1 MKLLI
6 IFSPDYYGGGGGTV
20 TPLLVADNLNPTIE
34 QQRMYE
40 QYEANK
46 CTEQFEDFLRNK
58 CGAINVDIDIFNTES
73 GRLQK
78 EIPNE

>member
-6 IFSPDYYGGGGGTV
+6 IFSPDYYGAGERV
-20 TPLLVADNLNPTIE
+20 TPLLVADNLNPTTE

-58 CGAINVDIDIFNTES
+58 CGAINVNIDIFNTES

-78 EIPNE
+78 